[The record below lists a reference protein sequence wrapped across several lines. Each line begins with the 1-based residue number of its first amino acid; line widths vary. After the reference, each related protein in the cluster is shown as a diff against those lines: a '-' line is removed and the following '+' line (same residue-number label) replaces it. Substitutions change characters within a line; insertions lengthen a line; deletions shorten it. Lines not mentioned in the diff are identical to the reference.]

1 MSSDMKRDYKR
12 EWEKEKETKTSRLV
26 KIDKDLWERLDK
38 KLKEDRRTFASLVTE
53 AILKYL
59 YEEKENKK

>member
-1 MSSDMKRDYKR
+1 MEVKRDYKR

-26 KIDKDLWERLDK
+26 KIDKTLWEELDS
-38 KLKEDRRTFASLVTE
+38 KLKAENKTFTGLVHD

>member
-1 MSSDMKRDYKR
+1 MEIKRDYKK

-26 KIDKDLWERLDK
+26 KIDKELWEELDA
-38 KLKEDRRTFASLVTE
+38 KLKVENKTFTGLVHD

-59 YEEKENKK
+59 YEGKEKNI

>member
-1 MSSDMKRDYKR
+1 MEPKRNYKK

-38 KLKEDRRTFASLVTE
+38 KLKEDNRTFTGLVTD

-59 YEEKENKK
+59 YDEKENKK

>member
-1 MSSDMKRDYKR
+1 MDTKRDYKK

-26 KIDKDLWERLDK
+26 KIDKELYEELDK
-38 KLKEDRRTFASLVTE
+38 KLKAEGKTFTWLVID

-59 YEEKENKK
+59 YEGEK

>member
-1 MSSDMKRDYKR
+1 MEVKRDYKK

-26 KIDKDLWERLDK
+26 KIDKELWEELDV
-38 KLKEDRRTFASLVTE
+38 KLKAENKTFTGLVHD

-59 YEEKENKK
+59 YGENEKNL

>member
-1 MSSDMKRDYKR
+1 MESKRNYKK

-38 KLKEDRRTFASLVTE
+38 KLKKDNRTFTGLVTD

>member
-1 MSSDMKRDYKR
+1 MEVKRDYKK

-26 KIDKDLWERLDK
+26 KIDKELWEELDT
-38 KLKEDRRTFASLVTE
+38 KLKAENKTFTGLVHD

-59 YEEKENKK
+59 YGENEKNI